1 MPGVDNLQV
10 FPVRV
15 EGQNVV
21 VKASRAALKEKWK
34 REPSVCGV
42 DGARD
47 QRVFVIVGAGSAGFM
62 CAETLRKEGFEGRI
76 VLIGKEPH
84 APYDRTKLS
93 KASQTLFMSVQERE
107 KVECVCVF

>member
-1 MPGVDNLQV
+1 MPGVDSLQV

-15 EGQNVV
+15 EDQKLVV
-21 VKASRAALKEKWK
+21 TVSRAALKDKWK
-34 REPSVCGV
+34 REPSLCP
-42 DGARD
+42 ANAAQD

-62 CAETLRKEGFEGRI
+62 CAETLRKEGYTGRI

-93 KASQTLFMSVQERE
+93 KVDRSRAR
-107 KVECVCVF
+107 VFLHFLLGVG